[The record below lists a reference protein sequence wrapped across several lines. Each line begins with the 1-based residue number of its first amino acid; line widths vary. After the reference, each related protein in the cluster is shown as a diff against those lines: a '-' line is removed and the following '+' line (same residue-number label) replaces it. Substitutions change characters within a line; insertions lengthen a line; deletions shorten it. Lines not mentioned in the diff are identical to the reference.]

1 MCVCFRFDNFFR
13 TIFFKFTN
21 PLFCCVQSIVIS
33 TQWFFSFFFPIQILC
48 FSVLW
53 CPCGYF
59 FTISKSFLIF
69 SFSSSIILIFY
80 FGFFKIF
87 MSFFLQSFVLIPIA
101 WSYMICF
108 YFLNWSVVDLQ
119 CFRWTSKWFIYII
132 YIHISSDFFHYRL
145 LQNIEDSVV

>member
-1 MCVCFRFDNFFR
+1 MCASDL
-13 TIFFKFTN
+13 I
-21 PLFCCVQSIVIS
+21 IS
-33 TQWFFSFFFPIQILC
+33 FAL
-48 FSVLW
+48 
-53 CPCGYF
+53 
-59 FTISKSFLIF
+59 
-69 SFSSSIILIFY
+69 FSSSSPILSFVVFNPLLFPPNDFFPFSFLFKYCAFLFFDVHVAIFSLFPNLFWHSLSHHPLYLY
-80 FGFFKIF
+80 FILDSLKYLWV
-87 MSFFLQSFVLIPIA
+87 FFLQSFVLIPIA